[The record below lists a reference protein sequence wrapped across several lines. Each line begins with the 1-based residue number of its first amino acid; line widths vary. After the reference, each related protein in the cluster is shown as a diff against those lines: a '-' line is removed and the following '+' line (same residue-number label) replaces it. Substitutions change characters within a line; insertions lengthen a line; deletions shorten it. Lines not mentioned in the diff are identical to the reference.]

1 MGVNNLCYG
10 EEPVAVIHAQFTKAF
25 ETLAARDKW
34 ASIFTHGILKDIDA
48 IKIESSPVESVYEKN
63 REDRLLSLPTLGDA
77 ATLPVATPQLA
88 PLPGARHISDDKRP
102 FLEAIWHDPT
112 DDAPLLIYA
121 DWLDEHNEN
130 AVLVRWWVKAR
141 EKSVPKIK
149 PGKKRV
155 KLSDLNA
162 AAKQLFNLHGQSACV
177 LATVAVHWWQER
189 LHPVD
194 YDSIRPYYADAD
206 ALKSQIDG
214 AWLAVELAGMGVLP
228 AAAIDAARNSAS
240 AAVQSALA
248 VVKSAPAAGH
258 SARAASESAWAVGES
273 TWAAS
278 VSALAAGNS
287 VWAARDLAW
296 AAEES
301 ARAACKSTRGKPIR
315 IALAV
320 FEADWWAGLNDW
332 PLPSNPNEKTKAMI
346 W

>member
-194 YDSIRPYYADAD
+194 YDSIRPYYADTD

-320 FEADWWAGLNDW
+320 FEADWWAGLV
-332 PLPSNPNEKTKAMI
+332 S
-346 W
+346 